1 MKITAWILSLGIIAT
16 GFVMAGGMGYY
27 FDLLALMIVIMPT
40 FLMLF
45 AKHGT
50 SIFKFFKLQ
59 TEQKS
64 IIAKDGSKLSLC
76 FGIIGLL
83 IGAVSISAVHSSN
96 PQNIG
101 PALAVALLTPLYGM
115 ILMVFIFFPFREKGS

>member
-1 MKITAWILSLGIIAT
+1 MKIAAWIAT
-16 GFVMAGGMGYY
+16 GFFMAGGMRYY

-59 TEQKS
+59 TEQKN
-64 IIAKDGSKLSLC
+64 IIAKDGRKLSLC

-83 IGAVSISAVHSSN
+83 IGAVSISAIHSSN

-101 PALAVALLTPLYGM
+101 LALAVALLTPLYGM